1 MSSGISNIQGIGM
14 MKSVGF
20 NIGEAVPG
28 GNADFVAL

>member
-20 NIGEAVPG
+20 NIGEAFPG
-28 GNADFVAL
+28 EDADFVEL